1 MTQKNRFDTSNYE
14 AERLLRKEKQKK
26 RVICFVREKLSGKTI
41 EDFAGLRP
49 KMYSDK
55 KKKKKKKKKN
65 IKCTK
70 KFLIKRLNLKSR
82 QVIASDISN

>member
-55 KKKKKKKKKN
+55 KKKKKKNKYR
-65 IKCTK
+65 KCTK
-70 KFLIKRLNLKSR
+70 KFAIKRLNLKSR

>member
-41 EDFAGLRP
+41 EDFVGLRP

-55 KKKKKKKKKN
+55 KK
-65 IKCTK
+65 TK
-70 KFLIKRLNLKSR
+70 KQKVYQKICNKTFKVAVTGI
-82 QVIASDISN
+82 